1 MKQLVV
7 EKNNPEPILWDTPIP
22 KPGPGEILIKNHYS
36 VVSTGTEIATI
47 ESSNKSVAD
56 KLQDSSNIQKGLEL
70 FEKEGVRAVWNA
82 VFPKNISPIQLGYS
96 SSGKVIEVGRD
107 VKNFHVGDMVVSNGN
122 HAEYVVVNQKL
133 CSRIPQETS
142 PKDAAYTVLGSIAL
156 HGLRLSE
163 TSLGSR
169 IVVVGLGIVGQLVC
183 RLAEAQGS
191 EVFGIDPD
199 VARRKDNK
207 NFFPSIDDLPV
218 DEVDSI
224 IITAASNSNEPI
236 EAATKIARNKSK
248 IVVVGDIPLNISR
261 NEFYYKELELVVS
274 KSYGPGRYDKQ
285 YEVLGNDYP
294 IEYVRWTENR
304 NFEAFLKLLSQ
315 GQISIQGLITN
326 EIDFEESPEVY
337 NSFNSEEKPLSVLIR
352 YDLKSEPKIQFEK
365 NDIVP
370 ENNQKIKVGVIGA
383 GNFAS
388 TTIIPLLKEL
398 RKSCQVLGIASSG
411 GLSSETLAKNFK
423 IKNKYST
430 EDEIFESD
438 EINAVFVLTQ
448 HFNHADL
455 VIKAINAGKAVYV
468 EKPLAIDVDSIT
480 RIEEAMYNAEDPKIF
495 LGFNRRFSGASQ
507 FIKEKL
513 NTYPANAINF
523 RFSVP
528 KLERDHWTN
537 IKEIGGGRIVGEAI
551 HAIDLGTYFFESL
564 PQSISSHSPIN
575 KDSGEV
581 YDNQV
586 FININYT
593 NGSHAAIQYFSDT
606 NDNLS
611 KERLEIHGND
621 NSFIVE
627 DFKLMRYLIGPDDK
641 SKVFSDGKGHKQT
654 IETFF
659 SYVNN
664 EIPNPYTWLEIK
676 SVSLAGIYAQ
686 NYLNSGIQ
694 KSIF

>member
-47 ESSNKSVAD
+47 ESSNKSVTD
-56 KLQDSSNIQKGLEL
+56 KLQESSNIQKGLEL
-70 FEKEGVRAVWNA
+70 LEKEGVRAVWNA

-133 CSRIPQETS
+133 CSRIPEETN
-142 PKDAAYTVLGSIAL
+142 PKDAAYTVIGSIAL

-199 VARRKDNK
+199 VTRRKDNK

-352 YDLKSEPKIQFEK
+352 YDLKTEPKIQFEK

-438 EINAVFVLTQ
+438 EIDAVFVLTQ

-513 NTYPANAINF
+513 NIYPANAINF

-564 PQSISSHSPIN
+564 PQSISSYCPIK

-586 FININYT
+586 FININYA

-627 DFKLMRYLIGPDDK
+627 DFQLMRYLIGPDDK
-641 SKVFSDGKGHKQT
+641 SKVFSDGKGHKQA
-654 IETFF
+654 IETFL
-659 SYVNN
+659 SYVKN
-664 EIPNPYTWLEIK
+664 EIPNPFTWLEIK

-686 NYLNSGIQ
+686 NYLNSGSQ

>member
-22 KPGPGEILIKNHYS
+22 KHWPGEILIKNHYS

-133 CSRIPQETS
+133 CSRIPEETS

-199 VARRKDNK
+199 VTRRKDNK

-438 EINAVFVLTQ
+438 EIDAVFVLTQ